1 MDIFAN
7 QIILWARDG
16 KVTRRTIVVRGTLN
30 QMDGITKGIQAT
42 AIGYGTFT
50 VLRWGECRR
59 HNKGTTRRINAFQLL
74 MLGTPTW
81 VSESV
86 IENALHVQRD
96 IYASSTI
103 KMYHIKYSHDFIP
116 PTRKLNSFKYSP
128 KAYDNSSV
136 DIEVNEKK
144 ICSSPTLPSLSA
156 FHSFTPQTIATL
168 PSFKTYCN
176 DDMENKRDIQLPKLN
191 DLKVI

>member
-103 KMYHIKYSHDFIP
+103 KS
-116 PTRKLNSFKYSP
+116 
-128 KAYDNSSV
+128 YDNSSV